1 MEEVRYTKL
10 SLAINNDDTL
20 FIYDNKELVFEL
32 RNQSNYEIIDSRIVE
47 DWDKPY
53 NALIITETEE
63 L

>member
-1 MEEVRYTKL
+1 MEEVIYTKL

-32 RNQSNYEIIDSRIVE
+32 KNQSNYEIVDSSIIE

-53 NALIITETEE
+53 NALLISE